1 MRITSEQ
8 KETLDSLIIE
18 RLSKSADN
26 AALTKT
32 FRNDKNPH
40 LVHKL
45 QAQSTFDKDLSGA
58 TTYYLVKAP
67 TGELLMYFSLKC
79 GELFVGLDFKK
90 MDLAR
95 NTRDALMMLDR
106 DPNSQEYV
114 NALTF
119 LQNNIEEIKA
129 AWQNVDTFLADVDA
143 LIAKKDAYIKEI
155 QKEINADMQQVWR
168 TYPAVEIVE
177 FCANDN
183 ARDIWKSLKLPDSK
197 KMGECVFWNSIVPK
211 LQEVQDLV
219 GCQYVYLFAADSSAD
234 EFLVNYYKNKL
245 KFEQPL
251 TINANKPRYDFQ
263 CTFLCREL
271 NALIKGKD
279 DFFNDFN
286 PDNIDNMV

>member
-8 KETLDSLIIE
+8 KAILDSLVVE
-18 RLSKSADN
+18 RLRENADN

-32 FRNDKNPH
+32 FYNEKNPH
-40 LVHKL
+40 LVKKL
-45 QAQSTFDKDLSGA
+45 QSQNTFEKDLSGA

-67 TGELLMYFSLKC
+67 SGELLLYFSLKC

-95 NTRDALMMLDR
+95 NTRDALNMLDR
-106 DPNSQEYV
+106 DPNSPEYI
-114 NALTF
+114 NALAF
-119 LQNNIEEIKA
+119 LQKNINEIKA
-129 AWQNVDTFLADVDA
+129 AWQNVDAFLDDVDA
-143 LIAKKDAYIKEI
+143 LIAKKESYLLEI

-177 FCANDN
+177 FCANEN
-183 ARDIWKSLKLPDSK
+183 AREVWRKFNLPDSK
-197 KMGECVFWNSIVPK
+197 KMGECAFWNFIVPK
-211 LQEVQDLV
+211 LQQVQELV

-234 EFLVNYYKNKL
+234 EFLINYYKSKL
-245 KFEQPL
+245 HFEQPL

-271 NALIKGKD
+271 NALIKEKD
-279 DFFNDFN
+279 NFFSNFN
-286 PDNIDNMV
+286 PEEEYI